1 MAQDTKQPESR
12 CVLVLGVHG
21 SGTSAVAG
29 VLHELGV
36 MMGERLVPA
45 AHTSPKGHFEDSEFR
60 HLLYAYRDNES
71 VLGDMKTFL
80 EDRFARFP
88 LWGLKEPAINE
99 AVKALA
105 PTLSKHDYRVIAI
118 DRDKFACARSY
129 NAKWRK
135 DDIKHAIDYHK
146 QLRRRQRR
154 FLEHCKP
161 PVLKIKYNA
170 LTDDVQGHVKSIV
183 AFAFEGL
190 AAPSAERIE
199 RAVRMVDPSLN
210 HHRERDQER

>member
-1 MAQDTKQPESR
+1 MAKETRQRDSR
-12 CVLVLGVHG
+12 CILVLGVHG

-45 AHTSPKGHFEDSEFR
+45 AHTSPKGHFEDLEFR
-60 HLLYAYRDNES
+60 RLLYAYRDNES
-71 VLGDMKTFL
+71 VLGEIQTFL

-105 PTLSKHDYRVIAI
+105 PTLSKHDYRVIAT
-118 DRDKFACARSY
+118 DRDKIACARSY
-129 NAKWRK
+129 KAKWQK
-135 DDIKHAIDYHK
+135 DNIKHALDYHK

-154 FLEHCKP
+154 FLEQYKP

-170 LTDDVQGHVKSIV
+170 LTDDVEAHVKSIV
-183 AFAFEGL
+183 AFVFEGL
-190 AAPSAERIE
+190 AAPSAQRIE
-199 RAVRMVDPSLN
+199 RAVCMVDPSLN
-210 HHRERDQER
+210 HHRETDQEQ